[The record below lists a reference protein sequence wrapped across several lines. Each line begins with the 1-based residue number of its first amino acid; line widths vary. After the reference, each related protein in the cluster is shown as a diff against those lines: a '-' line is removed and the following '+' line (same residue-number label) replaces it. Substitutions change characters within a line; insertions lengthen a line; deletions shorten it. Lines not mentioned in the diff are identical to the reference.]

1 MQCDQIL
8 SHWLIII
15 LSSYL
20 VFGEIL
26 SLLWQICQG
35 IGQFYIAS
43 NYQNRTCNLVTMA
56 VGTCSIDCYT
66 NLPPVPLGGFY
77 YFTLLFRLF
86 DNVYYCQLIHTYWL

>member
-8 SHWLIII
+8 SLWLIII

-43 NYQNRTCNLVTMA
+43 NYQNRTCNQVTMA

-66 NLPPVPLGGFY
+66 YLLVVKAFSCFTDSLDQWQAKAIILG
-77 YFTLLFRLF
+77 
-86 DNVYYCQLIHTYWL
+86 CATYL